1 MCQYDAFVSFV
12 KDCENN
18 EETDNPLYRW
28 TKDTIN
34 DEKKKKKYKNIY
46 SVYFNKQ
53 QVYKED
59 IADDMIEAIENLKLK
74 TIIEINKLDTQPKN
88 NPQPPKK
95 YSE

>member
-1 MCQYDAFVSFV
+1 MGRS
-12 KDCENN
+12 
-18 EETDNPLYRW
+18 T
-28 TKDTIN
+28 TIFRLN
-34 DEKKKKKYKNIY
+34 CIISINFFI
-46 SVYFNKQ
+46 FNKQ

>member
-1 MCQYDAFVSFV
+1 MHLFLLLRIV
-12 KDCENN
+12 KKN
-18 EETDNPLYRW
+18 EKIDNPLYRW

-46 SVYFNKQ
+46 AVYFNKQ

-74 TIIEINKLDTQPKN
+74 TIIQINKLDTQPKN

-95 YSE
+95 YLEK